1 MRKKSTKRTLGS
13 MLMAFE
19 SFVVFFATLVAFGLK
34 VADGPTVWIIGL
46 ALSFSLILTPA
57 VLGKKGSYAW
67 GWALQIIVVLL
78 GIWVPLMYA
87 LGGIFLA
94 LWAWAMVAG
103 GTIDKARAALDKQYL
118 ATESKDLPKEH

>member
-1 MRKKSTKRTLGS
+1 MRNKSTKRTLGS

-46 ALSFSLILTPA
+46 ALSFCLILTPA
-57 VLGKKGSYAW
+57 ILGKKGSYAF
-67 GWALQIIVVLL
+67 GWSLQIIVVLL

-87 LGGIFLA
+87 LGAIFLA

-103 GTIDKARAALDKQYL
+103 GTIDKARAALDKQYR
-118 ATESKDLPKEH
+118 ANEQLPKEH

>member
-1 MRKKSTKRTLGS
+1 MRNKSTKRTLGS

-46 ALSFSLILTPA
+46 TLSFCLILTPA

-103 GTIDKARAALDKQYL
+103 GTIDKARAALDKQYR
-118 ATESKDLPKEH
+118 ANEQQPKEH